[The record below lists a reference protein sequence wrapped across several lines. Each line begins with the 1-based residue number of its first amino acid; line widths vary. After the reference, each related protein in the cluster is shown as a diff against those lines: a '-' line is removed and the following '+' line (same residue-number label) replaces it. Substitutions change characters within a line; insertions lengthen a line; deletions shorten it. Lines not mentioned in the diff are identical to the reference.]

1 MREGDPHRTPLSSS
15 PWQKCASTSLLG
27 TPAASFRHG
36 CSARFCALATQTAF
50 FRHHRSRSVLAAEP
64 PKRPDNLLDELA
76 DAGPAVI
83 KPFSL
88 ESAISVV
95 FTVLAF
101 VAIQKLGGAA
111 AGIFTPELSAEQVQA
126 FGQ

>member
-1 MREGDPHRTPLSSS
+1 M
-15 PWQKCASTSLLG
+15 
-27 TPAASFRHG
+27 
-36 CSARFCALATQTAF
+36 ARFCALATQTAF

-64 PKRPDNLLDELA
+64 PKRASLKRPDNLLDELA

>member
-1 MREGDPHRTPLSSS
+1 MPSSI
-15 PWQKCASTSLLG
+15 SLLLLVLG
-27 TPAASFRHG
+27 TPAASFRQG
-36 CSARFCALATQTAF
+36 SSARFSPLAAQTP
-50 FRHHRSRSVLAAEP
+50 HHRSRFVLAAEP

-88 ESAISVV
+88 ESAISVL
-95 FTVLAF
+95 FTAIAF
-101 VAIQKLGGAA
+101 VTIQRLGVAA
-111 AGIFTPELSAEQVQA
+111 ADIFTPELSAEQVQA

>member
-1 MREGDPHRTPLSSS
+1 MPSSI
-15 PWQKCASTSLLG
+15 SLLLLVLG
-27 TPAASFRHG
+27 TPAASFHQG
-36 CSARFCALATQTAF
+36 SSARFSPLAAQTVHP
-50 FRHHRSRSVLAAEP
+50 HHRSRFVLAARP

-88 ESAISVV
+88 ESAISVL
-95 FTVLAF
+95 FTALAF
-101 VAIQKLGGAA
+101 VTIQKLGVAA

>member
-1 MREGDPHRTPLSSS
+1 MR
-15 PWQKCASTSLLG
+15 ASTSLLLLVLG

-36 CSARFCALATQTAF
+36 CAARFCALATQTAF

-101 VAIQKLGGAA
+101 VAIQKLGVAA